1 MRSTLVC
8 ALGALAVGCS
18 ATQSSSSGGSNAAPT
33 ADQQK
38 AAANLAGLISDHWRK
53 AGVTPAPPASDGE
66 YLRRVSLDLIGRI
79 PTLAETRAYLA
90 DANPDKRRQLVD
102 RLLAS
107 PEFAEHFADVYSD
120 LLWKVEGAK
129 RMDRYD
135 PRSFLVTAFNENWRY
150 DRLVESVLTASGD
163 VRENGAVAFVAVRAR
178 GGGGPEAVAG
188 AAARLFLG
196 LNIQCAQCH
205 DHPYDTRWKQQDFYG
220 LVAYFA
226 RTKVKREKGPPG
238 MDRAMDMDMAMDV
251 NMAAGMPAGKMVSFS
266 VSDVRR
272 GEARMR
278 APRSEQEV
286 VVKPRFLGRETP
298 FQALPPG
305 TVDDRPQRR
314 RRLQGAFDD
323 RNENRRLAFAQAVVA
338 SDLFPKAMVAR
349 TWAQLLGADMADP
362 WDDLGAEKDPRHPVM
377 LNRLAADF
385 RASGFDVKQLVRQL
399 VLSPA
404 YDRGGASDPG
414 ASPRAFAAA
423 RVRPLAPGQLFRTL
437 ITATGAD
444 DIVRNRQRRGQ
455 EQGPQGGQDR
465 ADRLMAQGL
474 KEYRFTFEDDEMADA
489 DFDGSMP
496 QALLLLNGELTNSGS
511 RAVEGGVLGGIL
523 ASTKSPA
530 ERLEQMFLA
539 VYSRPPTAEEKD
551 LFLPTLMTPQAARDR
566 RAYEDLFFALITST
580 ESVTNH

>member
-90 DANPDKRRQLVD
+90 DANPDKRRQLID

-107 PEFAEHFADVYSD
+107 PEFAEHWADVYSD

-150 DRLVESVLTASGD
+150 DRLVEAVLTASGD

-226 RTKVKREKGPPG
+226 RTKVKREKGAP
-238 MDRAMDMDMAMDV
+238 DMDMAMDMD
-251 NMAAGMPAGKMVSFS
+251 MAAGMPAGKMPVSFS
-266 VSDVRR
+266 VFDQRR

-298 FQALPPG
+298 FTPLPPG
-305 TVDDRPQRR
+305 TVEDRPQRR
-314 RRLQGAFDD
+314 FRFAAQFND
-323 RNENRRLAFAQAVVA
+323 RNENRRLAFARAVVA

-362 WDDLGAEKDPRHPVM
+362 WDDLGAENDPRHPVM
-377 LNRLAADF
+377 LNRLAGDF

-404 YDRGGASDPG
+404 YDRGAPVDSGAG
-414 ASPRAFAAA
+414 AHAFAAA
-423 RVRPLAPGQLFRTL
+423 RVRPLAPAQLFRTL

-444 DIVRNRQRRGQ
+444 DIVRHRQRRGQ
-455 EQGPQGGQDR
+455 EQGPVEGKDR

-511 RAVEGGVLGGIL
+511 RAVDGGVLGGIL
-523 ASTKSPA
+523 ASTRSPA

-539 VYSRPPTAEEKD
+539 VYSRPPSPEEKD

-566 RAYEDLFFALITST
+566 RAYEDLYFALITST

>member
-1 MRSTLVC
+1 MRRTLVY

-18 ATQSSSSGGSNAAPT
+18 ATQPPGGSSKAGAP
-33 ADQQK
+33 AVDQQK
-38 AAANLAGLISDHWRK
+38 SAADLAGMLNDHWRQ

-66 YLRRVSLDLIGRI
+66 YLRRVSLDLVGRI

-90 DANPDKRRQLVD
+90 DASPDKRRQLVD
-102 RLLAS
+102 RLLGG
-107 PEFAEHFADVYSD
+107 PEFAEHWADVYSD
-120 LLWKVEGAK
+120 LLWKIEGAK
-129 RMDRYD
+129 RIEKQD

-150 DRLVESVLTASGD
+150 DRLVEALLTATGD
-163 VRENGAVAFVAVRAR
+163 LRDNGAAAFIAVRGR
-178 GGGGPEAVAG
+178 NGGGPEAVAG

-226 RTKVKREKGPPG
+226 RTKVKRERGPKAP
-238 MDRAMDMDMAMDV
+238 DMDMAMDTD
-251 NMAAGMPAGKMVSFS
+251 MAAGMPAGKLQSFS
-266 VSDVRR
+266 VFDQPR

-286 VVKPRFLGRETP
+286 VIKPRFLGRETAIP
-298 FQALPPG
+298 QLPPG
-305 TVDDRPQRR
+305 AIEDRPQRR
-314 RRLQGAFDD
+314 RRLAQFED
-323 RNENRRLAFAQAVVA
+323 RNQNRRLAFAQAAIA

-349 TWAQLLGADMADP
+349 TWAQLFGAGIADP
-362 WDDLGAEKDPRHPVM
+362 WDDLGAENDPRHPAI

-385 RASGFDVKQLVRQL
+385 RAGGFDVKQLVRQL

-404 YDRGGASDPG
+404 YDRGNAPDSGAT
-414 ASPRAFAAA
+414 ARVFAAA
-423 RVRPLAPGQLFRTL
+423 RVRPLAPAQLFRTL

-455 EQGPQGGQDR
+455 EPGAPGAGPDR
-465 ADRLMAQGL
+465 ADRLMAAGL

-496 QALLLLNGELTNSGS
+496 QALLLLNGELTNNGS

-523 ASTKSPA
+523 ASTRSPA

-539 VYSRPPTAEEKD
+539 VYSRPPTTEEKD
-551 LFLPTLMTPQAARDR
+551 QFLPALSAPQAARDR
-566 RAYEDLFFALITST
+566 RAYEDLYFALLTST